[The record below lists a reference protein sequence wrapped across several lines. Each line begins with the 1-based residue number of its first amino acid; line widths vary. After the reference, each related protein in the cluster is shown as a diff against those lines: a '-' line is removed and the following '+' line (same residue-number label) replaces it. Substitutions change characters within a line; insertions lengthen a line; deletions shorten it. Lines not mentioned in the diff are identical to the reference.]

1 MRRPAAPI
9 QGIGFMLLATSL
21 FAGMTACNKAVL
33 ASGTPLP
40 LVMMSRAMLTMLL
53 LAPWLIGKRAPS
65 LATRRPW
72 LHLGRGLAGV
82 SAMGL
87 SITAVTLIPLADVI
101 ALGQARPLWLL
112 VIAVTVLGETV
123 GWRRPLAAAIGFAGV
138 MVIMFADRPGG
149 GMSMEPGAV
158 LALAASF
165 CGACVLAFVRTLAS
179 LGEPPIRVV
188 FWYGIVGFIV
198 WLPPGVWW
206 WRTPTLTEA
215 GLLLAAAGFATLGDL
230 CASLAARRAE
240 ASLLAPVEFAAVP
253 MGALVG
259 WAVFAERPGWP
270 LAAGAVLMA
279 VSVGYITRREA
290 YLRRTRPAARSP

>member
-1 MRRPAAPI
+1 MRRPPAPI
-9 QGIGFMLLATSL
+9 HGIGFMLLATSL

-33 ASGTPLP
+33 AAGTPLP
-40 LVMMSRAMLTMLL
+40 LVMLSRAVLTMLL
-53 LAPWLIGKRAPS
+53 LAPWLVGKRAPS
-65 LATRRPW
+65 LATRRLW
-72 LHLGRGLAGV
+72 LHLGRGVAGV

-87 SITAVTLIPLADVI
+87 SIAALALIPLADVI

-112 VIAVTVLGETV
+112 VIAVAVLGETV

-138 MVIMFADRPGG
+138 MVIMLADRAPGG
-149 GMSMEPGAV
+149 FGLNPGAL

-188 FWYGIVGFIV
+188 FWYGIVGFAA
-198 WLPPGVWW
+198 WLPPSLWW
-206 WRTPTLTEA
+206 WRTPSPTEA
-215 GLLLAAAGFATLGDL
+215 GLLIAAAGFATLGDL

-240 ASLLAPVEFAAVP
+240 ASLLAPVEFVAVP
-253 MGALVG
+253 MGALIG

-270 LAAGAVLMA
+270 LAVGAVLMA
-279 VSVGYITRREA
+279 VSVAYITRREA
-290 YLRRTRPAARSP
+290 HLRRTGERRRR

>member
-1 MRRPAAPI
+1 
-9 QGIGFMLLATSL
+9 MLLATSL

-33 ASGTPLP
+33 ASGLPLP
-40 LVMMSRAMLTMLL
+40 ILMLSRALLTMLL

-65 LATRRPW
+65 LATRRVW

-82 SAMGL
+82 MAMGL
-87 SITAVTLIPLADVI
+87 SIAALTLIPLADVI

-112 VIAVTVLGETV
+112 VIAVAVLGETV

-138 MVIMFADRPGG
+138 MVIMFAERRAGALG
-149 GMSMEPGAV
+149 LNPGAL
-158 LALAASF
+158 LAVAASF

-188 FWYGIVGFIV
+188 FWYGIVGFAA
-198 WLPPGVWW
+198 WLPPSLWW
-206 WRTPTLTEA
+206 WRTPTPIEA
-215 GLLLAAAGFATLGDL
+215 GLLVAAAGFATLGDL

-240 ASLLAPVEFAAVP
+240 ASLLAPVEFVAVP
-253 MGALVG
+253 MGALIG

-270 LAAGAVLMA
+270 LAVGAALMA
-279 VSVGYITRREA
+279 VSVAYITRREA
-290 YLRRTRPAARSP
+290 HLRRTGERRRR